1 MRVNCLNSLLSL
13 ADHGARI
20 LGLLLVGILTSSGLA
35 LAQSGSGNEAIYRDG
50 RTPLF
55 NGSSLDMSDLFRAAE
70 LLSRQRATS
79 RWDSRGASMPQWS
92 SLTNPAVAL
101 AFFAGS
107 REIQNPSYSLSLAP
121 LLNLT
126 YVRIARL
133 FLWALSSRASFSGSP
148 RRYCRG

>member
-1 MRVNCLNSLLSL
+1 MRVNCLNSLLNL

-79 RWDSRGASMPQWS
+79 RWDSRAAIDA
-92 SLTNPAVAL
+92 AVEQ
-101 AFFAGS
+101 FNQS
-107 REIQNPSYSLSLAP
+107 HRRP
-121 LLNLT
+121 LLFSPGAGRSKTPLT
-126 YVRIARL
+126 R
-133 FLWALSSRASFSGSP
+133 
-148 RRYCRG
+148 

>member
-70 LLSRQRATS
+70 LLSRQRAIS
-79 RWDSRGASMPQWS
+79 RWDSRAAIDA
-92 SLTNPAVAL
+92 AVEQ
-101 AFFAGS
+101 FNQS
-107 REIQNPSYSLSLAP
+107 RRRP
-121 LLNLT
+121 LLFSPGAGRSKTPL
-126 YVRIARL
+126 AR
-133 FLWALSSRASFSGSP
+133 
-148 RRYCRG
+148 

>member
-1 MRVNCLNSLLSL
+1 MRVNCLNSLLNL

-50 RTPLF
+50 RTLLF

-79 RWDSRGASMPQWS
+79 RWDSRAAIDA
-92 SLTNPAVAL
+92 AVEQ
-101 AFFAGS
+101 FNQS
-107 REIQNPSYSLSLAP
+107 RRRP
-121 LLNLT
+121 LLFSPGAGRSKTPL
-126 YVRIARL
+126 AR
-133 FLWALSSRASFSGSP
+133 
-148 RRYCRG
+148 

>member
-55 NGSSLDMSDLFRAAE
+55 SGSSLDMSDLFRAAE
-70 LLSRQRATS
+70 LLSRQRAIS
-79 RWDSRGASMPQWS
+79 RWDSRAAIDAAVEQFNQSRRRPLPFSPGAGRSKTP
-92 SLTNPAVAL
+92 LT
-101 AFFAGS
+101 
-107 REIQNPSYSLSLAP
+107 R
-121 LLNLT
+121 
-126 YVRIARL
+126 
-133 FLWALSSRASFSGSP
+133 
-148 RRYCRG
+148 

>member
-35 LAQSGSGNEAIYRDG
+35 LAQSGSGNEAIDRDG

-70 LLSRQRATS
+70 LLSRQRAIS
-79 RWDSRGASMPQWS
+79 RWDSRAAIDA
-92 SLTNPAVAL
+92 AVEQ
-101 AFFAGS
+101 FNQS
-107 REIQNPSYSLSLAP
+107 HRRP
-121 LLNLT
+121 LLFSPGAGRSKTPL
-126 YVRIARL
+126 AR
-133 FLWALSSRASFSGSP
+133 
-148 RRYCRG
+148 

>member
-1 MRVNCLNSLLSL
+1 MRVNCLNSLLNL

-55 NGSSLDMSDLFRAAE
+55 SGSSLDMSDLFRAAE

-79 RWDSRGASMPQWS
+79 RWDSRAAIDA
-92 SLTNPAVAL
+92 AVEQ
-101 AFFAGS
+101 FNQS
-107 REIQNPSYSLSLAP
+107 RRRP
-121 LLNLT
+121 LLFSPGAGRSKTPL
-126 YVRIARL
+126 AR
-133 FLWALSSRASFSGSP
+133 
-148 RRYCRG
+148 

>member
-35 LAQSGSGNEAIYRDG
+35 LAQTAQTGSGNEAIYRDG

-55 NGSSLDMSDLFRAAE
+55 SGSSLDMSDLFRAAE

-79 RWDSRGASMPQWS
+79 RWDSRAAIDA
-92 SLTNPAVAL
+92 AVEQ
-101 AFFAGS
+101 FNQS
-107 REIQNPSYSLSLAP
+107 RRRP
-121 LLNLT
+121 LLFSPGAGRSKTPLT
-126 YVRIARL
+126 R
-133 FLWALSSRASFSGSP
+133 
-148 RRYCRG
+148 

>member
-1 MRVNCLNSLLSL
+1 MNCLNSLLSL

-55 NGSSLDMSDLFRAAE
+55 NGSSLDVSDLFRAAE

-79 RWDSRGASMPQWS
+79 RWDSRAAIDA
-92 SLTNPAVAL
+92 AVEQ
-101 AFFAGS
+101 FNQS
-107 REIQNPSYSLSLAP
+107 RRRP
-121 LLNLT
+121 LLFSPGAGRSKTPLT
-126 YVRIARL
+126 R
-133 FLWALSSRASFSGSP
+133 
-148 RRYCRG
+148 